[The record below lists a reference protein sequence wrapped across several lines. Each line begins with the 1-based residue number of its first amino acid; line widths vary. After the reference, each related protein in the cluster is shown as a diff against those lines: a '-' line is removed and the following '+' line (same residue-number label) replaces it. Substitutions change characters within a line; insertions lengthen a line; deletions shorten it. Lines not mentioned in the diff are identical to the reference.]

1 MEDILIHLDEI
12 KNNILKM
19 DKENQ
24 EQSKYFLYYFNK

>member
-1 MEDILIHLDEI
+1 MEGILIHLDEI
-12 KNNILKM
+12 KKNILKM

>member
-12 KNNILKM
+12 KKNILKM